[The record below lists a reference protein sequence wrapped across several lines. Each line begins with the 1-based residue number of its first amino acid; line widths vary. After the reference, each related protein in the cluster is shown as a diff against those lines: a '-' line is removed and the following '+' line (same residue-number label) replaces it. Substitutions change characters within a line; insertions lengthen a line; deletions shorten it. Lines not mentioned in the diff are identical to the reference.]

1 MIIDNPQPEFEEDA
15 TKDEEHP
22 EEGDKE
28 NHEKNANW
36 ILFDSMYDGTGSS
49 LHIPTIIVPYTY
61 GMELLTVFAEET
73 SPKIVLK
80 ADFETS

>member
-1 MIIDNPQPEFEEDA
+1 MIIDNPQPEYEEDE

-28 NHEKNANW
+28 NHDGTNW

-49 LHIPTIIVPYTY
+49 LHIPTIIIPYTY